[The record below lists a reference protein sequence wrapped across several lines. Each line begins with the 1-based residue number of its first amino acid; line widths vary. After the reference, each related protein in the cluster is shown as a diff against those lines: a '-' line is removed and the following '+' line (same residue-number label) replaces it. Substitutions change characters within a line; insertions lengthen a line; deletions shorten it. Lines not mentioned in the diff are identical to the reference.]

1 MQLKFNDNA
10 VNEEKW
16 VYKYWSCS
24 NKLNQFNDQFLQ
36 MTNLTIPWRPI
47 HSNWWP
53 VNMKNPH
60 FFVWRLQDPI
70 RSYKTP
76 YSFKSFFCALIWYP
90 VRYFVWWPCKV
101 CCLVPHGTF
110 LIKYGT
116 FVRYLSYY
124 VPLLTFWDLESAHFS
139 AKFGRH
145 NPHPTPSQYS
155 AGCTYAKLPEQL
167 WPSDAKNWMRYGQSQ
182 GIKFGIYFCDFL
194 LDNSGFY
201 VQKNHA
207 LFRHKVRG

>member
-1 MQLKFNDNA
+1 
-10 VNEEKW
+10 
-16 VYKYWSCS
+16 
-24 NKLNQFNDQFLQ
+24 
-36 MTNLTIPWRPI
+36 MTNSYRWQTWLSPDVLSIQIGDQWTWKILI
-47 HSNWWP
+47 
-53 VNMKNPH
+53 
-60 FFVWRLQDPI
+60 FCVWRLQDPI

-110 LIKYGT
+110 LMKYGT

-145 NPHPTPSQYS
+145 KPIPTASPYS
-155 AGCTYAKLPEQL
+155 GGCTRSFQNK
-167 WPSDAKNWMRYGQSQ
+167 SG
-182 GIKFGIYFCDFL
+182 L
-194 LDNSGFY
+194 LKPKIGWDMASC
-201 VQKNHA
+201 V
-207 LFRHKVRG
+207 